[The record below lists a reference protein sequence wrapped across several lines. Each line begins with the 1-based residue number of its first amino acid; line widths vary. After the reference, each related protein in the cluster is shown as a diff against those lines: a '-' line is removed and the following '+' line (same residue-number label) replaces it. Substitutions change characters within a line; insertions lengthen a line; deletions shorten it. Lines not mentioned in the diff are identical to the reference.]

1 MTDAVRAAPPIA
13 EKVPPRLP
21 SAKEKMVNRG
31 AKELIFAVVGHIGS
45 GTSEVASQLAELV
58 EEIGGFEPTIVKA
71 RDTIEAWALKTGKE
85 VPNAPRLIETTRQLQ
100 DLGDEMRKTS
110 PDFTSVGEAIAK
122 RIRSIRGEKQKADP
136 DDPSAVI
143 PDGTARAYIVDA
155 IRHPA
160 EVEVL
165 RHIYQDAFVLIGVVC
180 DEQARIKR
188 IMAKYDNAGEGAAKT
203 LMDCDAKRGPKYGQR
218 VSDAFHMADFFVD
231 NSQPRTGPDDLGN
244 PEWTVHE
251 DLTRLIK
258 IVSHTEL
265 SRPTVAETAMHQ
277 AYSASMRSACLSRQ
291 VGAALVDR
299 SGNIIATGT
308 NEAPKAGGGVYGEGF
323 DRDVQD
329 HRCAYSNK
337 FCSNTRQ
344 QINIS
349 QKLVALIP
357 ELQNLPESRRTE
369 IAREIRSSDVGDL
382 LEFSRAVHAE
392 MDALLSAGRV
402 GKSTVG
408 TRLFVTTFP
417 CHYCARHI
425 VSSGVDEVHFIEPY
439 PKSKALELHKD
450 SIQATIAKWRAP
462 SSSILKAEVEEA
474 DSLPHSRVLFRP
486 FVGVAPKMYRRAF
499 LKDRELKAKETG
511 KMEIGVPAWGD
522 QWHLRA
528 AGYAELEASLIEE
541 EGAK

>member
-1 MTDAVRAAPPIA
+1 MTDVAKAAPAQPEII
-13 EKVPPRLP
+13 PPRLP
-21 SAKEKMVNRG
+21 SAKEKMVGRA
-31 AKELIFAVVGHIGS
+31 AKELVFAVVGHIGS
-45 GTSEVASQLAELV
+45 GTSEIASQLAELV
-58 EEIGGFEPTIVKA
+58 ETVGKFEPTVVKA
-71 RDTIEAWALKTGKE
+71 RDRIEEWARQNGRE
-85 VPNAPRLIETTRQLQ
+85 VPTERRLIETTQRLQ
-100 DLGDEMRKTS
+100 DLGDEMRNTS

-122 RIRSIRGEKQKADP
+122 RIRVIRGEKQGADLT
-136 DDPSAVI
+136 SAAAII
-143 PDGTARAYIVDA
+143 PDGTPRAYIVDA

-180 DEQARIKR
+180 DEQARVRR
-188 IMAKYDNAGEGAAKT
+188 IMAKYDNAGEGAAQK
-203 LMDCDAKRGPKYGQR
+203 LMECDAKRGPKYGQR

-231 NSQPRTGPDDLGN
+231 NSQSRIGEDGQGN
-244 PEWTVHE
+244 PDWTVHE

-258 IVSHTEL
+258 IVSHAEL
-265 SRPTVAETAMHQ
+265 VRPSVAETAMHQ

-299 SGNIIATGT
+299 AGNVIATGT

-323 DRDVQD
+323 DIDTQD
-329 HRCAYSNK
+329 HRCAFSNGY
-337 FCSNTRQ
+337 CSNTRQ

-357 ELQNLPESRRTE
+357 ELSALPAPRKTE
-369 IAREIRSSDVGDL
+369 IARQIRSSDIGDL

-408 TRLFVTTFP
+408 ARLFVTTFP

-439 PKSKALELHKD
+439 PKSKALDLHKD
-450 SIQATIAKWRAP
+450 SIQATVAKWRAP
-462 SSSILKAEVEEA
+462 SSAILKAEVEESG
-474 DSLPHSRVLFRP
+474 SLPHSRVLFRP

-499 LKDRELKAKETG
+499 LKDRELKAKDTG
-511 KMEIGVPAWGD
+511 KMEIGVPDWGN

-528 AGYAELEASLIEE
+528 SGYAELEASLIDE
-541 EGAK
+541 EGTK